1 MSRVDELSQLI
12 LRLQRQ
18 DESALEPFIQ
28 RTQDRAWRLAYSLL
42 QDRYQCE
49 DVLQD
54 VYLTVYRSIGS
65 LREPAAFHSWFFRI
79 VTNKCKRV
87 LRAQRPTSLDEVEER
102 PAPPVLE
109 EVPAQLEVRAALR
122 SLSETDREVLA
133 LREAWSLSYDEI
145 ADFLRVPLTTVKSRL
160 FKARQRL
167 LEILGGQR

>member
-1 MSRVDELSQLI
+1 MSELEDLI

-18 DESALEPFIQ
+18 DESALEPFIA

-42 QDRYQCE
+42 QDRHQCE

-79 VTNKCKRV
+79 VTNRCKRV
-87 LRAQRPTSLDEVEER
+87 LRARQPASLDEVEET
-102 PAPPVLE
+102 PAPSALE
-109 EVPAQLEVRAALR
+109 DVPEQLEVRAALR
-122 SLSETDREVLA
+122 RLPDADREVLA

-145 ADFLRVPLTTVKSRL
+145 ADFLRVPLSTVKSRL
-160 FKARQRL
+160 CKARRRL